1 MIKILDES
9 IKLEDYNSFVIHPL
23 QSWEWGE
30 SRKKAG
36 IEVVRFSEYDKDQ
49 IKDVYQMTLHPIPHT
64 PFKLGYIPRS
74 ILPSDDL
81 IKFLFKWA
89 RTNRVIFIKIEPYV
103 EKSSKINGFSN
114 KPDIVK
120 SQHPLFTPW
129 TQVLDITQPEDKLLE
144 RMHHKTRYNIR
155 LAVKKGVTV
164 REENDDKGL
173 KTFLKLYFD
182 TTRRQRYYGHNH
194 FYHKTVWETLKK
206 NIAHI
211 VIAYYNDIPLA
222 AYELFYFKKRL
233 YYVYGGTSELYR
245 NLMASNLLM
254 WEAIKLGKKLGAEE
268 FDMWGSLPP
277 GYDSSNVWS
286 GFTRFK
292 EGYGTKFL
300 EMVGSYDL
308 VVYPAYYKVY
318 SYLYRIRELLLNLR
332 QKFS

>member
-9 IKLEDYNSFVIHPL
+9 IKPEDYNSFVIHPL

-89 RTNRVIFIKIEPYV
+89 RTNRVIFIKMEPYV
-103 EKSSKINGFSN
+103 EKSSKINRFSN
-114 KPDIVK
+114 KSDIVK

-155 LAVKKGVTV
+155 LAVKKGVIV

-211 VIAYYNDIPLA
+211 IIAYYNDIPLA

-318 SYLYRIRELLLNLR
+318 SYLYRIREFLLNLR